1 MGFFFFNIKLHEML
15 VNFGD
20 ESLVGHIVY
29 KYFLTELFVFLIIK
43 L

>member
-1 MGFFFFNIKLHEML
+1 MF

-29 KYFLTELFVFLIIK
+29 KYFLVELFVFLIIK
-43 L
+43 LQ